1 MLSSF
6 HAINIALMLA
16 NQVGSDLMLED
27 QLINADRF
35 SLGWDLCTICIFFF
49 LNAPSHGSEAQPSLK
64 TLEFMGLLASLGV
77 SESG

>member
-6 HAINIALMLA
+6 HAIKIALMLA

-35 SLGWDLCTICIFFF
+35 SLGWDLCTICIYFFF
-49 LNAPSHGSEAQPSLK
+49 LMLPPMVLRHSQ
-64 TLEFMGLLASLGV
+64 V
-77 SESG
+77 